1 MTIELVPIGTMTAEL
16 RRPFVLRKTPVGDRL
31 VYEVESGEIAGERL
45 RGKMKGSSS
54 ADWLVIG
61 PDGTATLDVRSVLET
76 DDGALVFIHY
86 TGRTD
91 VSAGPGNAPLY
102 AAPLFE
108 TGDERYRWLNRVQAV
123 AKGRLAGSTLT
134 YELYEVR

>member
-1 MTIELVPIGTMTAEL
+1 MSIELVPLGTMTADL
-16 RRPFVLRKTPVGDRL
+16 RRPHYLPKTPVGDRL
-31 VYEVESGEIAGERL
+31 VYEVESGAITGERL
-45 RGKMKGSSS
+45 SGKMKGSST

-76 DDGALVFIHY
+76 DDGALIFIHY

-91 VSAGPGNAPLY
+91 VSGGPGSSPMY

-108 TGDERYRWLNRVQAV
+108 TGDDRYRWLNKVQAV
-123 AKGRLAGSTLT
+123 AKGRLDGMTLT
-134 YELYEVR
+134 YELFEVR